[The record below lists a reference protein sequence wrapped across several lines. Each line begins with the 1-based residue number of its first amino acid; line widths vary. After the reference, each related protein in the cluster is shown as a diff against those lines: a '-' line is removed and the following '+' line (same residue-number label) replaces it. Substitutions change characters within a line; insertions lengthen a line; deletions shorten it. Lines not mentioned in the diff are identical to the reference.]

1 MVEQVSDAIRKK
13 HYSIST
19 EQAMECVRLRVKDI
33 DFEQNRV
40 IVREGK
46 ELRKGDKSLLLTNKL
61 SEQTITFQLLM
72 TTRNQGILSCQDL
85 QNNHKRGIFP
95 VIPIPGKF

>member
-61 SEQTITFQLLM
+61 SEQTITFQLSM
-72 TTRNQGILSCQDL
+72 TTRSQDILSCRDL
-85 QNNHKRGIFP
+85 QNNHKQGISP